1 MKICFVVCPIGSEGS
16 ETRKRSDE
24 LLNYI
29 IKPVCEKCGFE
40 AVRVDNINAS
50 DSINNTILEYLNTAD
65 LVIADLTEHNPNAFY
80 ELGYRFALNKPLIQ
94 LKHKNDKIPFDV
106 ASIRTLDYDLQSLP
120 ATDNLKDR
128 LVKTINSFN
137 YDKIEETKDKT
148 LSDSFNSIILQEL
161 YNIQDN
167 LNDLSNK
174 IFNSTPK
181 SDTGAI
187 SVLADKI
194 ATNSKKDADTVL
206 METILPIILENPDK
220 LKNLFEFTELF
231 PKK

>member
-1 MKICFVVCPIGSEGS
+1 M
-16 ETRKRSDE
+16 
-24 LLNYI
+24 
-29 IKPVCEKCGFE
+29 
-40 AVRVDNINAS
+40 
-50 DSINNTILEYLNTAD
+50 
-65 LVIADLTEHNPNAFY
+65 
-80 ELGYRFALNKPLIQ
+80 
-94 LKHKNDKIPFDV
+94 
-106 ASIRTLDYDLQSLP
+106 
-120 ATDNLKDR
+120 
-128 LVKTINSFN
+128 
-137 YDKIEETKDKT
+137 
-148 LSDSFNSIILQEL
+148 

-206 METILPIILENPDK
+206 LETILPIILENPDK